1 MILKILKVLILLLI
15 NKEVATFKIN
25 QIKQEK
31 SENEIVK
38 LLLDPNFAVDSIAIW
53 SVNEI
58 SELQNDLLKAVR
70 MKKISLRQF
79 NKMNTTALREMR
91 FEMEIIFINA
101 EDVVSKIKIYNT
113 I

>member
-1 MILKILKVLILLLI
+1 MLFKLLKIMILLLI
-15 NKEVATFKIN
+15 TKDVATFKLN

-31 SENEIVK
+31 SENKIAK
-38 LLLDPNFAVDSIAIW
+38 LLLDPHFTVDSIAIW